1 MVRVRQPPPKP
12 RVMLI
17 RLIAQHHELEV
28 HAVCLV
34 PPGGVPKTTSGK
46 LQRGLL
52 AKEYLD
58 GAFTAEMAEIA
69 TLRAQREAALAE
81 AAAPGAALACTAM
94 EQRLKNIVDA
104 AMAPKEVGLDDNLF
118 EVGASSLVLIQIHE
132 EVDRDHPG
140 VVDLTEL
147 FDHPTIRALAAHLES
162 KFG

>member
-1 MVRVRQPPPKP
+1 MGDNSPV
-12 RVMLI
+12 
-17 RLIAQHHELEV
+17 
-28 HAVCLV
+28 
-34 PPGGVPKTTSGK
+34 S
-46 LQRGLL
+46 LL
-52 AKEYLD
+52 AQRYASAGMREIFAPESKIISERKLWIAVMRAQSKLGHKIED
-58 GAFTAEMAEIA
+58 SVTEIA
-69 TLRAQREAALAE
+69 TLRAQREAALAD

-147 FDHPTIRALAAHLES
+147 FDHPTIRALAAHLDS
-162 KFG
+162 KLG